1 MADKRASK
9 PVQISTFNSK
19 RLIES
24 GKAIPSTTTSRVL
37 TSKQVNLL
45 ELNED
50 YFNQRKMVSVGN
62 KQEIEEENKI
72 EPDDATVYHSI
83 KEQYL
88 NYRSSSQ
95 PNKDFLHQDST

>member
-24 GKAIPSTTTSRVL
+24 GRAIPSTTTSRGLV
-37 TSKQVNLL
+37 SKQLKVL

-50 YFNQRKMVSVGN
+50 YFNQKKMVSAGN
-62 KQEIEEENKI
+62 K
-72 EPDDATVYHSI
+72 
-83 KEQYL
+83 
-88 NYRSSSQ
+88 
-95 PNKDFLHQDST
+95 